1 VCQTNK
7 VIEIADRLERIEAP
21 GLIARKLFV
30 KIFKSQDV
38 SRGLSS
44 VVCPHRQ
51 RVEPLCQRQNPNPRS
66 NQFNCLK
73 YLLFHVLLIV
83 EYR

>member
-44 VVCPHRQ
+44 VVCPHS
-51 RVEPLCQRQNPNPRS
+51 ESNRS
-66 NQFNCLK
+66 VRDKIPTRDLINSI
-73 YLLFHVLLIV
+73 VLSTCCSM
-83 EYR
+83 YS